1 MSKRDHYY
9 RNVSTFNIIYLSNSK
24 FQLKKKYI
32 VEIKIIREIVDDK
45 SERKV

>member
-24 FQLKKKYI
+24 FQLKKNIYSRNKNN
-32 VEIKIIREIVDDK
+32 KGDSR
-45 SERKV
+45 